1 MAMGG
6 SLMTKKILITGGT
19 GFIGQ
24 VLCRELLARHHELT
38 VFSRQKAEAVKAS
51 CGRVEAVRELQQLRS
66 HPGFD
71 AVINLAGEG
80 IAEKR
85 WSESRKQELRDSRI
99 GTTETLV
106 DVIRSWERAPEVLV
120 SGSAVGFYG
129 DQGPAVVTE
138 ETRPHDEFTHRLC
151 RDWENAALALADDG
165 VRVCFSRTGVVAG
178 PGGGF
183 LERMILPFKLGL
195 GGRLGSGNQYM
206 PWVHRHDVV
215 EALIWMM
222 EHSEASGPFNVV
234 SPNPVTNA
242 EFTRCLG
249 KVLHRP
255 TLFPAPAPVLKVALG
270 EMARLL
276 LTGQQAIP
284 AKLNDAGFD
293 FRYPELEQALAH
305 SVNPGQ
311 AT

>member
-1 MAMGG
+1 M
-6 SLMTKKILITGGT
+6 SKKILITGGT
-19 GFIGQ
+19 GFIGH
-24 VLCRELLARHHELT
+24 VLCRELLTQDHELA
-38 VFSRQKAEAVKAS
+38 VYSRQPAEAVKSS
-51 CGRVEAVRELQQLRS
+51 CGRVEAIRDLQQLRS

-80 IAEKR
+80 IADKR

-99 GTTETLV
+99 GVTEALV
-106 DVIRSWERAPEVLV
+106 DVIRSWERAPDVMV

-129 DQGPAVVTE
+129 DQGSATVTE
-138 ETRPHDEFTHRLC
+138 NTSPNDEFTHRLC
-151 RDWENAALALADDG
+151 RDWENAAKPLADDG

-183 LERMILPFKLGL
+183 LERMLLPFKLGL
-195 GGRLGSGNQYM
+195 GGRLGSGTQYM
-206 PWVHRHDVV
+206 PWVHRDDVV
-215 EALIWMM
+215 GALIWMM
-222 EHSEASGPFNVV
+222 ESPGASGPFNVV

-242 EFTRCLG
+242 EFTRSLG

-276 LTGQQAIP
+276 LTGQKAIP
-284 AKLNDAGFD
+284 EKLTREKFQ
-293 FRYPELEQALAH
+293 FRYPDLEQALSQ
-305 SVNPGQ
+305 SVALGS
-311 AT
+311 AR

>member
-1 MAMGG
+1 
-6 SLMTKKILITGGT
+6 
-19 GFIGQ
+19 
-24 VLCRELLARHHELT
+24 
-38 VFSRQKAEAVKAS
+38 
-51 CGRVEAVRELQQLRS
+51 
-66 HPGFD
+66 
-71 AVINLAGEG
+71 
-80 IAEKR
+80 
-85 WSESRKQELRDSRI
+85 
-99 GTTETLV
+99 
-106 DVIRSWERAPEVLV
+106 
-120 SGSAVGFYG
+120 
-129 DQGPAVVTE
+129 
-138 ETRPHDEFTHRLC
+138 
-151 RDWENAALALADDG
+151 
-165 VRVCFSRTGVVAG
+165 VCFSRTGVVAG